1 MSEKRGKTIHVD
13 HLTIHAK
20 NVEIVDPDNVV
31 VNRKNPIDTPV
42 EDHFPRSDPWG
53 FFWGRQM
60 REDENEL
67 NEESGVNGNLT
78 ASME

>member
-1 MSEKRGKTIHVD
+1 MSTKKGKTIHVD

-20 NVEIVDPDNVV
+20 NVEIVDPENVV
-31 VNRKNPIDTPV
+31 VSRKNQMGQHE
-42 EDHFPRSDPWG
+42 EDHFPRRDPWG

-67 NEESGVNGNLT
+67 KEENRPESPF
-78 ASME
+78 EHE